1 MLRSGA
7 TGSAADSLPRM
18 ARRAAA
24 RRTSARS
31 RPETR
36 SAATPGAEPSI
47 PLTEFASRRD
57 ALLKQLKNSVGLVF
71 AGDQDPSLHHEWR
84 PHPHFE
90 YLTGITDEPGAAL
103 LLDPLHPVPA
113 RRVQLFLRPLNP
125 EVEKWDGLRDTI
137 ASPLRARYGIS
148 TIFRTNALPR
158 WLLESASR
166 AKRLACLH
174 PLAAH
179 TAPASPDL
187 AVFRESAAR
196 IPGCAITDESQLI
209 PKMRARKSSREVAM
223 VERALS
229 ISREGFLAAMRT
241 IRPGISEF
249 DVQEAME
256 HAYRTNGSRR
266 TAYRTIAGTGLN
278 ATVLHY
284 HANDATLEAGQL
296 MVIDSGAAFGGYAS
310 DITRTF
316 PVSGT
321 FTARQRELYEIV
333 LKAQA
338 AAIAAIRPGATLSD
352 FDRAARQVITKAG
365 YGDWFIHGT
374 GHHLGLEVHDA
385 SPDAPLAPGAIV
397 TVEPGIYIPDE
408 RIGIRIEDD
417 VLVTPNGRRVLGP
430 AIPKTVA
437 EIERAMAQR

>member
-1 MLRSGA
+1 
-7 TGSAADSLPRM
+7 M
-18 ARRAAA
+18 ARKTAAA
-24 RRTSARS
+24 RVSARS
-31 RPETR
+31 GSSERG
-36 SAATPGAEPSI
+36 AARAASEPSI
-47 PLTEFASRRD
+47 PCAEFAARRD
-57 ALLKQLKNSVGLVF
+57 ALLRQLKNSVGLVF
-71 AGDQDPSLHHEWR
+71 AGEQDPSLHHEWR

-90 YLTGITDEPGAAL
+90 YLTGIADEPGAAL

-125 EVEKWDGLRDTI
+125 EIEKWDGLRDTI
-137 ASPLRARYGIS
+137 ASPLRARYGIA

-179 TAPASPDL
+179 TAPVSPDL

-196 IPGCAITDESQLI
+196 IPGCSIADESQLI

-241 IRPGISEF
+241 IRPGITEF
-249 DVQEAME
+249 DVQESME

-408 RIGIRIEDD
+408 KIGIRIEDD
-417 VLVTPNGRRVLGP
+417 VLVTPGGRRVLGP

-437 EIERAMAQR
+437 EIERAMARR

>member
-1 MLRSGA
+1 MR
-7 TGSAADSLPRM
+7 AADSLPLM

-24 RRTSARS
+24 KRTSARPGPAK
-31 RPETR
+31 RPDGT
-36 SAATPGAEPSI
+36 TTAEPSI
-47 PLTEFASRRD
+47 PPAEFASRRE
-57 ALLKQLKNSVGLVF
+57 ALLKQLKNAVGLVF
-71 AGDQDPSLHHEWR
+71 AGDHDPSLHHEWR

-103 LLDPLHPVPA
+103 LLDPAHPVAA

-137 ASPLRARYGIS
+137 ASPMRARYGIS

-179 TAPASPDL
+179 TAPVSPDL
-187 AVFRESAAR
+187 AVFRESGAR
-196 IPGCAITDESQLI
+196 IPGCSIVDASDLI

-229 ISREGFLAAMRT
+229 ITREGYLAAMRT

-256 HAYRTNGSRR
+256 HAYRTNGSRG
-266 TAYRTIAGTGLN
+266 TAYRTIAGTGIN

-284 HANDATLEAGQL
+284 HANSATLEAGQL
-296 MVIDSGAAFGGYAS
+296 MVIDSGCSFGGYAS

-316 PVSGT
+316 PVSGR

-338 AAIAAIRPGATLSD
+338 AAIAAIRPGVTLAD

-408 RIGIRIEDD
+408 KIGIRIEDD
-417 VLVTPNGRRVLGP
+417 VLVTPGGRRVLGP

-437 EIERAMAQR
+437 EIERAMSRR

>member
-1 MLRSGA
+1 
-7 TGSAADSLPRM
+7 M
-18 ARRAAA
+18 ARRPATRRSAPRPSTRTRSSARPAAA
-24 RRTSARS
+24 RQ
-31 RPETR
+31 
-36 SAATPGAEPSI
+36 SAAPGGAASASGPSI
-47 PLTEFASRRD
+47 PPAEFAARRES
-57 ALLKQLKNSVGLVF
+57 LLRQLRNAVGLVF
-71 AGDQDPSLHHEWR
+71 AGEQDPSLHHEWR

-90 YLTGITDEPGAAL
+90 YLTGIADEPGAAL
-103 LLDPLHPVPA
+103 LLDPLHPVPS
-113 RRVQLFLRPLNP
+113 RRVQLYLRPLNP

-137 ASPLRARYGIS
+137 ASALRARYSIA

-158 WLLESASR
+158 WLLESATR

-174 PLAAH
+174 PLAPH
-179 TAPASPDL
+179 TAPLSPDL

-196 IPGCAITDESQLI
+196 IPGCAIADASQLI
-209 PKMRARKSSREVAM
+209 PLMRARKSPREVAM
-223 VERALS
+223 VEHALA
-229 ISREGFLAAMRT
+229 ITREGYLAAMRA
-241 IRPGISEF
+241 IRPGITEF

-256 HAYRTNGSRR
+256 HAYRTNGARG
-266 TAYRTIAGTGLN
+266 TAYRTIAGTGIN

-284 HANDATLEAGQL
+284 HANSATLEPGQL
-296 MVIDSGAAFGGYAS
+296 MVIDSGSGFGGYAS

-316 PVSGT
+316 PVSGR
-321 FTARQRELYEIV
+321 FSARQRELYEIV
-333 LKAQA
+333 LKAQL

-352 FDRAARQVITKAG
+352 FDRAARQVIAKAG
-365 YGDWFIHGT
+365 YGDWFIHGC

-417 VLVTPNGRRVLGP
+417 VLVTPGGRRVLGP

-437 EIERAMAQR
+437 EIERAMARR

>member
-24 RRTSARS
+24 RRASARS

-196 IPGCAITDESQLI
+196 HPGWASTRASQ
-209 PKMRARKSSREVAM
+209 R
-223 VERALS
+223 
-229 ISREGFLAAMRT
+229 
-241 IRPGISEF
+241 
-249 DVQEAME
+249 
-256 HAYRTNGSRR
+256 
-266 TAYRTIAGTGLN
+266 
-278 ATVLHY
+278 
-284 HANDATLEAGQL
+284 
-296 MVIDSGAAFGGYAS
+296 
-310 DITRTF
+310 
-316 PVSGT
+316 
-321 FTARQRELYEIV
+321 
-333 LKAQA
+333 
-338 AAIAAIRPGATLSD
+338 
-352 FDRAARQVITKAG
+352 
-365 YGDWFIHGT
+365 
-374 GHHLGLEVHDA
+374 
-385 SPDAPLAPGAIV
+385 
-397 TVEPGIYIPDE
+397 
-408 RIGIRIEDD
+408 
-417 VLVTPNGRRVLGP
+417 
-430 AIPKTVA
+430 
-437 EIERAMAQR
+437 